1 MDNAGRFSHDL
12 ADKSL
17 LYNVETGNKEDKF
30 GVDDGEGYIE
40 DGKTFRFIQTYLVYG
55 QWKRLILDAVKKLSD
70 AYIYTRETEYAVRSL
85 ILLDRLADFWPE
97 YDYNEQGWLYEQIGT
112 CAGYLSYRID
122 AAFEAYD
129 MAMAYDKVVEVL
141 FMEPFICE
149 YLSAKAKI
157 TGVQNPRSTAYDVKK
172 NIDERIL
179 KDTANNQAKVLSNA
193 PYTELAVMACLG
205 VLNWEQNQEILE
217 DTIADIITTNTKYDG
232 MTGESGLNGYATMGK
247 SAIAKMCNLFTQ
259 ADPDFIKKMY
269 EKEPKLYDAYR
280 FHIDLRCVNKYYPI
294 LGDTSYFGSG
304 VSKYPDSGGL
314 ENLMLYKLY
323 ELTGD
328 EDLIRVIYMNN
339 GYQGRGAFI
348 QFIGL
353 DGIKEKVETIDKIGK
368 ASPTSRIDLD
378 SIRKDE
384 YQIAVL
390 RAGEA
395 PDSTEVWVNFGTNKT
410 SHSHGD
416 GMNIG
421 IYYKDADLMP
431 DNGYPNV
438 SYGGGWNSDVVR
450 WFTGTAS
457 HNVVA
462 FNNQRQSRAN
472 GTITLWSMADIAK
485 VFRANAPGTFS
496 GVKKYERSLALVE
509 INNQSS
515 YVLDVFRVG
524 NGPAG
529 SYEKYNRSN
538 IANLSTQGLN
548 LMQTKREYPAAIY
561 MDHFQESI
569 KHDDVW
575 IADWALTNHFNVFN
589 YAFSVHLKM
598 MDMTRNENVFI
609 CDTWLPPSM
618 TLKSQGHEGFQLP
631 GIVTERTVEEGE
643 VATFVSVLEPYSK
656 ESKVV
661 STQRLSCVSSDNT
674 DYDEN
679 VAVTVETYKQKRDIV
694 ILLDGDLSQEK
705 RDVTVD
711 SEIGDIKTNCQFCLI
726 RYDEQGTIELI
737 RASKGDYVQIDGE
750 RFEVENTDE
759 VTVFDF
765 SE

>member
-1 MDNAGRFSHDL
+1 
-12 ADKSL
+12 
-17 LYNVETGNKEDKF
+17 
-30 GVDDGEGYIE
+30 
-40 DGKTFRFIQTYLVYG
+40 
-55 QWKRLILDAVKKLSD
+55 
-70 AYIYTRETEYAVRSL
+70 
-85 ILLDRLADFWPE
+85 
-97 YDYNEQGWLYEQIGT
+97 
-112 CAGYLSYRID
+112 
-122 AAFEAYD
+122 
-129 MAMAYDKVVEVL
+129 
-141 FMEPFICE
+141 
-149 YLSAKAKI
+149 
-157 TGVQNPRSTAYDVKK
+157 
-172 NIDERIL
+172 
-179 KDTANNQAKVLSNA
+179 
-193 PYTELAVMACLG
+193 
-205 VLNWEQNQEILE
+205 
-217 DTIADIITTNTKYDG
+217 
-232 MTGESGLNGYATMGK
+232 
-247 SAIAKMCNLFTQ
+247 
-259 ADPDFIKKMY
+259 
-269 EKEPKLYDAYR
+269 
-280 FHIDLRCVNKYYPI
+280 
-294 LGDTSYFGSG
+294 
-304 VSKYPDSGGL
+304 
-314 ENLMLYKLY
+314 
-323 ELTGD
+323 
-328 EDLIRVIYMNN
+328 
-339 GYQGRGAFI
+339 
-348 QFIGL
+348 
-353 DGIKEKVETIDKIGK
+353 
-368 ASPTSRIDLD
+368 
-378 SIRKDE
+378 
-384 YQIAVL
+384 
-390 RAGEA
+390 
-395 PDSTEVWVNFGTNKT
+395 
-410 SHSHGD
+410 
-416 GMNIG
+416 
-421 IYYKDADLMP
+421 MP